1 MSVGAHSP
9 LTFEVQSPG
18 AEATASAPAAAR
30 PANRDAA
37 RLGGYLQWHRYLA
50 RVRLGPAAIRPL
62 LAIAVFGAILGGTSA
77 VSAHAFLVHA
87 DPAVGSTVHG
97 SPPQLKLWFS
107 EEIESAFS
115 SARVLD
121 PSGKQVDKG
130 DKAVNPSDKTVLTV
144 SLQQLPPAKYKV
156 VWRIVSVDT
165 HKTEGDFTFTVAP

>member
-1 MSVGAHSP
+1 
-9 LTFEVQSPG
+9 
-18 AEATASAPAAAR
+18 
-30 PANRDAA
+30 
-37 RLGGYLQWHRYLA
+37 
-50 RVRLGPAAIRPL
+50 
-62 LAIAVFGAILGGTSA
+62 
-77 VSAHAFLVHA
+77 
-87 DPAVGSTVHG
+87 VHG

-107 EEIESAFS
+107 EQIESAFS